1 MKDEGVVFVY
11 LTGETSP
18 NGTWNK
24 MIPEIHGH
32 HYRVSDEQW
41 QYWYEN
47 LKIEGVPTF
56 MIFNKNGEQTA
67 RYTGFPGVDTIR
79 NAITGG

>member
-1 MKDEGVVFVY
+1 
-11 LTGETSP
+11 
-18 NGTWNK
+18 

>member
-32 HYRVSDEQW
+32 HYRVSDPQW
-41 QYWYEN
+41 SFWYKEF
-47 LKIEGVPTF
+47 KIEGVPTF
-56 MIFNKNGEQTA
+56 MIFDKEGKLIA
-67 RYTGFPGVDTIR
+67 RHTGFPGVDAMR
-79 NAITGG
+79 EAITKG